1 VQAIAVHRR
10 RQPAAVGP
18 KQLGAS
24 GVLYILDLRH
34 RIKVD
39 SVVAG
44 DANQFDRV
52 FFTIAAGTFVAIAMW
67 FLQFCALFFISVRL
81 CSALRH
87 CGAVLPIA
95 TGCLVCLGVTALF
108 VVGLF
113 ATSSI
118 PSALPPTDALTGRGF
133 SCFRNSCGVAFRVGQ
148 VGGSTGIACSYG
160 CPRGTICNDGGAVL
174 LLQPR
179 LRHGDAGPAARI
191 TPPSAPPRG
200 HHSASAEGPDGSE
213 VESTRFSSGAAP
225 STAAALSTLPHSVQS
240 EFRAQRTHHHRQH
253 TYRDTFSMHTAWRAC
268 TLRRICCTGSIVA
281 AAAVCSG

>member
-81 CSALRH
+81 CSVLRH

-108 VVGLF
+108 VVGLL

-118 PSALPPTDALTGRGF
+118 PSALPPPGATPSAASPASATAVGWPSAWAKSAADRGAPLDT
-133 SCFRNSCGVAFRVGQ
+133 R
-148 VGGSTGIACSYG
+148 
-160 CPRGTICNDGGAVL
+160 GGAFL
-174 LLQPR
+174 AKSHL
-179 LRHGDAGPAARI
+179 
-191 TPPSAPPRG
+191 
-200 HHSASAEGPDGSE
+200 
-213 VESTRFSSGAAP
+213 
-225 STAAALSTLPHSVQS
+225 
-240 EFRAQRTHHHRQH
+240 
-253 TYRDTFSMHTAWRAC
+253 
-268 TLRRICCTGSIVA
+268 
-281 AAAVCSG
+281 